1 MKSPIYSNAVI
12 VSRFDNFRDFLVEL
26 GLVGPNTPVY
36 SRVDRNIIKGKTV
49 IGRIP
54 NHIASFADSIVHI
67 QYRKDPEGKYEDV
80 YSVEDLLERFVAV
93 HEYVVTS
100 VDKVYKEQLSDNVR
114 HRDVSKL
121 DASANKV

>member
-26 GLVGPNTPVY
+26 GLVGSDTPVY
-36 SRVDRNIIKGKTV
+36 SRVDRNIVKGKTV

-54 NHIASFADSIVHI
+54 NHIASFADNIVHI
-67 QYRKDPEGKYEDV
+67 QYRKNPEGNFDDV
-80 YSVEDLLERFVAV
+80 YEVQDLLDRFVAV

-100 VDKVYKEQLSDNVR
+100 VNKLYREQLSDNVR

-121 DASANKV
+121 DAGSDKV